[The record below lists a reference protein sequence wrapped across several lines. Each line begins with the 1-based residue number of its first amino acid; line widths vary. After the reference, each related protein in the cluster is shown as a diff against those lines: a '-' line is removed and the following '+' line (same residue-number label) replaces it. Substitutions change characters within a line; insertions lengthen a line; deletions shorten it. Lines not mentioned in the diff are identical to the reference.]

1 MKSTKDANSGLMDWE
16 TQDMD
21 IGYIEGWGGDV
32 VPQGRVRVT
41 NKLAIPM
48 GTQLQLQ
55 DCSRRTGKRAA
66 LSNAHFSLS
75 LRVGVWLLRDC

>member
-16 TQDMD
+16 TDGLGD
-21 IGYIEGWGGDV
+21 RTGHGIDWGGGM
-32 VPQGRVRVT
+32 PQGRVRVT

-48 GTQLQLQ
+48 GTQLQ
-55 DCSRRTGKRAA
+55 DCTRGSGRAA

-75 LRVGVWLLRDC
+75 LRAGVWLFRDC

>member
-1 MKSTKDANSGLMDWE
+1 M
-16 TQDMD
+16 
-21 IGYIEGWGGDV
+21 
-32 VPQGRVRVT
+32 RVT